1 MSRIAII
8 GAGIS
13 GMGAAYLLNRAGH
26 AITLYEKASVTGGH
40 TRTLDVDYEG
50 THIPVDTGFIVYNEP
65 NYPHLCGLFKHLG
78 VATQKSDMSF
88 AITVDGGAF
97 EWSARSLNTVFGQR
111 LNLLRPSFYRMIRD
125 VRRFNAKALDVV
137 TAEPSLTLRDL
148 MHRLKLGEGFQ
159 RYYLLPMGGAI
170 WSCSPAMML
179 DFPALTFVQ
188 FFKNHGLLSMNGQH
202 QWYFVTGG
210 SKNYMEKLTASYLA
224 SIRTGCAVI
233 AVTREQGKVQ
243 VLDSTGA
250 NETYDEV
257 IFACHANETLAMLKD
272 TTDEEAKTLGAFQY
286 QRNVAYLHR
295 DTTLMPRRKR
305 CWASW
310 VYHAQQPEAGSPDA
324 QAIGV
329 TYWMNLL
336 QSIDKRHPLFVTLN
350 PGKEIPE
357 ALVFNRHVFEHPIFT
372 RETLAAQQA
381 LPQLQGK
388 QHSWFCGAYT
398 RYGFHEDGL
407 LSAVKVAQAMGA
419 SIPWH

>member
-1 MSRIAII
+1 MSHIAII

-13 GMGAAYLLNRAGH
+13 GMGISYLLHHAGH
-26 AITLYEKASVTGGH
+26 SITLYEKAPVAGGH
-40 TRTLDVDYEG
+40 TRTLQVDYRG
-50 THIPVDTGFIVYNEP
+50 KHIPVDTGFIVYNIP
-65 NYPHLCGLFKHLG
+65 NYPNLCGLFNHLG

-88 AITVDGGAF
+88 AITMDDGKF
-97 EWSARSLNTVFGQR
+97 EWGARSVSAVFGQR
-111 LNLLRPSFYRMIRD
+111 RNLLRPSFYRMIRD
-125 VRRFNAKALDVV
+125 VRRFNSKALAAVEADP
-137 TAEPSLTLRDL
+137 ELTLGGL
-148 MHRLKLGEGFQ
+148 INRLGLGEGFQ

-170 WSCSPAMML
+170 WSCPPSMML

-188 FFKNHGLLSMNGQH
+188 FFKNHGLLSMTGQH

-210 SKNYMEKLTASYLA
+210 STRYMEKLTVSFRQH
-224 SIRTGCAVI
+224 IRTDCGVVT
-233 AVTREQGKVQ
+233 VTRQEGKVQ
-243 VLDSTGA
+243 VTDSKGIT
-250 NETYDEV
+250 EIYDDV
-257 IFACHANETLAMLKD
+257 VFACHANETLTLLKD
-272 TTDEEAKTLGAFQY
+272 ATAEEKNTLGAFQY

-295 DTTLMPRRKR
+295 DTALMPKHKV

-310 VYHAQQPEAGSPDA
+310 VYHAHTPKDGTSDS

-336 QSIDKRHPLFVTLN
+336 QAIDQNYPLFVTLN
-350 PGKEIPE
+350 PPKEISPE
-357 ALVFNRHVFEHPIFT
+357 LVFNRHEFEHPIFT
-372 RETLAAQQA
+372 RETLAAQER

-388 QHSWFCGAYT
+388 KHSWFCGAYT